1 MLRQILDNLKLPT
14 AVDIT
19 KIPASNNNL
28 LIIPDISIPLYGELL
43 VGEKAL
49 LKKVNEA
56 VTPFLVKL
64 NKLLTLIGS
73 PKMTDIGD
81 LISQL
86 QLGAVIV
93 TKYKKVEVNYEE
105 LGYQELKNL
114 ADKAGVVVFSSV
126 SPIIDGEISTSLLD
140 LFKQYL
146 DTWFNNG
153 IPGETA
159 LDMANSVLLKKTVLV
174 PDVVETIEVNA
185 IEVLAKSSLTW
196 DDLYILQETSSVY
209 FTSLLLIYFRTG
221 IIDFNPL
228 EFLTLSEAEAIVG
241 KLTKEMQGQSEP
253 IEETVIANANI
264 EKQPQTGGSTD
275 PLDSEPITPI
285 KRTAKRK
292 PVS

>member
-28 LIIPDISIPLYGELL
+28 LIIPDITIPLYGELL

-73 PKMTDIGD
+73 PKMSDIGD

-86 QLGAVIV
+86 QLGAVVV
-93 TKYKKVEVNYEE
+93 TKYKEVQVNYEE
-105 LGYQELKNL
+105 LGHQELKDL
-114 ADKAGVVVFSSV
+114 ADKAGVSVFSSV
-126 SPIIDGEISTSLLD
+126 SPIIDGEISTGLLD
-140 LFKQYL
+140 IFKKYL
-146 DTWFNNG
+146 DAWFNNG

-174 PDVVETIEVNA
+174 PDMVETIEVNTS
-185 IEVLAKSSLTW
+185 EVLAKSSLTW
-196 DDLYILQETSSVY
+196 DDLYTLQETSSVQRY
-209 FTSLLLIYFRTG
+209 PHAKTAG
-221 IIDFNPL
+221 IDCCN
-228 EFLTLSEAEAIVG
+228 
-241 KLTKEMQGQSEP
+241 
-253 IEETVIANANI
+253 
-264 EKQPQTGGSTD
+264 GGY
-275 PLDSEPITPI
+275 
-285 KRTAKRK
+285 R
-292 PVS
+292 V

>member
-14 AVDIT
+14 TVDIT

-28 LIIPDISIPLYGELL
+28 AIIPDITIPLYGELL

-73 PKMTDIGD
+73 PKMSDIGD

-86 QLGAVIV
+86 QLGAVVV
-93 TKYKKVEVNYEE
+93 TKYKEVEVDYEE
-105 LGYQELKNL
+105 LGYQELKDL
-114 ADKAGVVVFSSV
+114 ADKAGVSVFSSV

-146 DTWFNNG
+146 DSWFNNC

-159 LDMANSVLLKKTVLV
+159 LDIANSVLLKKTVLV

-185 IEVLAKSSLTW
+185 AEVLAKSSLSW
-196 DDLYILQETSSVY
+196 DDLYTLQETSSIY

-228 EFLTLSEAEAIVG
+228 EFLTLSEAESIVG
-241 KLTKEMQGQSEP
+241 KLTKEMQGESEP
-253 IEETVIANANI
+253 IEEQVLANANI
-264 EKQPQTGGSTD
+264 EKQPQAGGSTD
-275 PLDSEPITPI
+275 PLDSEPTIPT
-285 KRTAKRK
+285 KRTVKRK
-292 PVS
+292 VSS

>member
-14 AVDIT
+14 TVDIT
-19 KIPASNNNL
+19 KIPASSNNL
-28 LIIPDISIPLYGELL
+28 AIIPDITIPLYGELL

-73 PKMTDIGD
+73 PKMSDIGD

-86 QLGAVIV
+86 QLGAVVV
-93 TKYKKVEVNYEE
+93 TKYKEVEVDYEE
-105 LGYQELKNL
+105 LGHQELKDL
-114 ADKAGVVVFSSV
+114 ADKAQVSVFSSV

-146 DTWFNNG
+146 DSWFNNG

-185 IEVLAKSSLTW
+185 AEVLAKSSLTW
-196 DDLYILQETSSVY
+196 DDLYTLQETSSVY

-221 IIDFNPL
+221 IIDFNPF
-228 EFLTLSEAEAIVG
+228 EFLTLSEAESIVG
-241 KLTKEMQGQSEP
+241 KLTKEMQGESEP
-253 IEETVIANANI
+253 IEEQVLANANI
-264 EKQPQTGGSTD
+264 EKQPQAGGSTD
-275 PLDSEPITPI
+275 PLDSEPTTPI
-285 KRTAKRK
+285 KRTVKRK
-292 PVS
+292 VAS

>member
-14 AVDIT
+14 AVDTT

-49 LKKVNEA
+49 LKKVNES

-73 PKMTDIGD
+73 PKMSDIGD

-86 QLGAVIV
+86 QLGAVVV
-93 TKYKKVEVNYEE
+93 TKYKEIEVNYEE

-114 ADKAGVVVFSSV
+114 ADKAKVPVFSSV

-140 LFKQYL
+140 IFKQYL
-146 DTWFNNG
+146 DSWFNNG
-153 IPGETA
+153 IPGDTA

-185 IEVLAKSSLTW
+185 TEVLAKSSLNW
-196 DDLYILQETSSVY
+196 DDLYTLQETSSIY

-228 EFLTLSEAEAIVG
+228 EFLTLSEAESVVG
-241 KLTKEMQGQSEP
+241 KLTKEMQGESES

-264 EKQPQTGGSTD
+264 EKQPQTGGSTG

-285 KRTAKRK
+285 KRTVKRK
-292 PVS
+292 VTS

>member
-14 AVDIT
+14 AIDIT
-19 KIPASNNNL
+19 KIPPSNNNL
-28 LIIPDISIPLYGELL
+28 LIIPDIAIPLYGELL

-73 PKMTDIGD
+73 PKMSDIGD

-86 QLGAVIV
+86 QLGAVVV

-105 LGYQELKNL
+105 LGYQELKDL
-114 ADKAGVVVFSSV
+114 ATKAQVSVFSSV
-126 SPIIDGEISTSLLD
+126 SPIIDGEISTALLD

-146 DTWFNNG
+146 DSWFNNG
-153 IPGETA
+153 MPGDTA

-185 IEVLAKSSLTW
+185 GEVLAKSSLTW
-196 DDLYILQETSSVY
+196 DDLYTLQETSSVY

-228 EFLTLSEAEAIVG
+228 EFLTLSEAESIVG
-241 KLTKEMQGQSEP
+241 KLTKEMQGEPEP
-253 IEETVIANANI
+253 IEEQVIANTNI

-275 PLDSEPITPI
+275 PLDSEPTTPT
-285 KRTAKRK
+285 KRTVKRK
-292 PVS
+292 PMS